1 MRKSN
6 RPNPLTPYLAGM
18 LAWIIPGA
26 GHVYLGRTVRGIIIC
41 VCVNGMFWAGMAM
54 GGVFTVD
61 PLGERW
67 WFIGQISTGVSG
79 AAAWYHQ
86 QDRRKALADEFSLG
100 GPRPGRSNKAEYDKA
115 LHDRKLAL
123 VYPTD
128 IVSRAYTGV
137 AGMLNLMCI
146 FDAILLALMGQF
158 GEPPPEVKK
167 PPGGKAKEA
176 AE

>member
-1 MRKSN
+1 
-6 RPNPLTPYLAGM
+6 M

-26 GHVYLGRTVRGIIIC
+26 GHVYLGRTVRGVIIC

-54 GGVFTVD
+54 GGVLTVD

-86 QDRRKALADEFSLG
+86 QERRKALRDELG
-100 GPRPGRSNKAEYDKA
+100 LRDLRPDLVAEPSNQRYEPKHLYNAA
-115 LHDRKLAL
+115 LKEEGLAL
-123 VYPTD
+123 VYPAD
-128 IVSRAYTGV
+128 VVSRAYTGV

-146 FDAILLALMGQF
+146 FDAVLLGLMGQF
-158 GEPPPEVKK
+158 GEPPPDPKK
-167 PPGGKAKEA
+167 PPAGGTAKEA